1 MRGVLDRLSFRAKL
15 MVMLGGLVLFAI
27 VTVSAAFVMLQWQ
40 AMMDAEQ
47 TKHETLAGL
56 TAENLAPALAF
67 GDEQAVADT
76 LRALLHEP
84 DILKVTVSDPEHQ
97 AIQQVH
103 RDMQDATSEGRKSL
117 ETFSVPVLLG
127 EESLGEL
134 SVSVDMTPLRHE
146 LMQQLVWVGLMA
158 LAVLLLAL
166 LLALAMQRYLSGSVL
181 ALREGMRRV
190 RDEGDL
196 STRIE
201 ERGQDELAELAR
213 GFNAMIRQIRRH
225 EAELED
231 KVRERTERL
240 QLELDARERLERN
253 LERMF
258 WALDQM
264 GEAMLL
270 LNRDGRVD
278 YVNPSFARLTGRNLA
293 ELSLV
298 EQPLVSAGVMS
309 EAQAAEAFEWLQQHE
324 IWSSDLRSHRADGSE
339 YPSHLSL
346 ARLADENG
354 EITHYVAVLRDVSE
368 QERLAEE
375 LRQAQKMEAVG
386 VLVGGIAHDF
396 NNMLAALSGSI
407 ELARLDAQD
416 PARVREW
423 LGDMEVLAHRGAETV
438 AKLLAFARKGP
449 IQFRTGDLRALFE
462 ELQKMVRI
470 GVPESIDV
478 RFDLADGP
486 MPVNMDAN
494 QIEQAMLNLINNAVD
509 AVADSSRPEVRIILR
524 AISASAA
531 ERGED
536 PASGASH
543 AEILVQDNGVG
554 MDERILSHVFEPFF
568 TTKDVGKG
576 TGLGL
581 SMVYG
586 SVQRHGGTVEVE
598 SRPGEGTSFRV
609 CLPLVEDEAHAL
621 ASAPMQP
628 PQLEKGSGELIL
640 LTDDEEKVRQTASR
654 LLKHLGYRVIEA
666 ADGEEAWRL
675 FRKHEGEIA
684 LAILDLVMPVMGGVK
699 AAGLIRASAPDFP
712 LLFVSGYDL
721 GSTAAE
727 LAGWRNISF
736 LSKPYRLEELS
747 RKIDKLLLSADR

>member
-1 MRGVLDRLSFRAKL
+1 
-15 MVMLGGLVLFAI
+15 GLVLFAI

-84 DILKVTVSDPEHQ
+84 DILKVTVSDPEHR

-190 RDEGDL
+190 RDEADL

-494 QIEQAMLNLINNAVD
+494 QIEQAMLNLINNA
-509 AVADSSRPEVRIILR
+509 
-524 AISASAA
+524 
-531 ERGED
+531 
-536 PASGASH
+536 
-543 AEILVQDNGVG
+543 
-554 MDERILSHVFEPFF
+554 
-568 TTKDVGKG
+568 
-576 TGLGL
+576 
-581 SMVYG
+581 
-586 SVQRHGGTVEVE
+586 
-598 SRPGEGTSFRV
+598 
-609 CLPLVEDEAHAL
+609 
-621 ASAPMQP
+621 
-628 PQLEKGSGELIL
+628 
-640 LTDDEEKVRQTASR
+640 
-654 LLKHLGYRVIEA
+654 
-666 ADGEEAWRL
+666 
-675 FRKHEGEIA
+675 
-684 LAILDLVMPVMGGVK
+684 
-699 AAGLIRASAPDFP
+699 
-712 LLFVSGYDL
+712 
-721 GSTAAE
+721 
-727 LAGWRNISF
+727 
-736 LSKPYRLEELS
+736 
-747 RKIDKLLLSADR
+747 